1 MAEVTIRLRH
11 NPRTGEREVVIHY
24 ESESDLLPHEHERD
38 HRALAE
44 ALVRVGTAA
53 GKKVVAL
60 LTDMGAPLGR
70 TVGNAIETREA
81 IEVLHGKGPA
91 DLVEE

>member
-24 ESESDLLPHEHERD
+24 ESESDALPHEHERD

-44 ALVRVGTAA
+44 ALLGQPLGELLGGIEVDRVVVERAPRAGERAAEEAGTAPA
-53 GKKVVAL
+53 AEKA
-60 LTDMGAPLGR
+60 
-70 TVGNAIETREA
+70 
-81 IEVLHGKGPA
+81 KG
-91 DLVEE
+91 

>member
-24 ESESDLLPHEHERD
+24 ESDSDLLPHEHERD

-44 ALVRVGTAA
+44 ALLGQ
-53 GKKVVAL
+53 
-60 LTDMGAPLGR
+60 PLGELLGG
-70 TVGNAIETREA
+70 V
-81 IEVLHGKGPA
+81 EVDRVIVERAPKAAAAPA
-91 DLVEE
+91 TVEEQAPAAVRERS

>member
-24 ESESDLLPHEHERD
+24 ESESDALPHEHERD

-44 ALVRVGTAA
+44 ALIGRPLAELVPGVAVDRVVVERAPVAGAA
-53 GKKVVAL
+53 QEDAAAREK
-60 LTDMGAPLGR
+60 LGER
-70 TVGNAIETREA
+70 R
-81 IEVLHGKGPA
+81 
-91 DLVEE
+91 

>member
-24 ESESDLLPHEHERD
+24 ESDSDALPHEHERD

-44 ALVRVGTAA
+44 QLLGQPLDELLGGVKVDRVIVERGPKTATPTA
-53 GKKVVAL
+53 EESPP
-60 LTDMGAPLGR
+60 AP
-70 TVGNAIETREA
+70 VGERER
-81 IEVLHGKGPA
+81 G
-91 DLVEE
+91 

>member
-24 ESESDLLPHEHERD
+24 ESDSDLLPHEHERD

-44 ALVRVGTAA
+44 ALLGQ
-53 GKKVVAL
+53 
-60 LTDMGAPLGR
+60 PLGELLGGVKVDR
-70 TVGNAIETREA
+70 VIVERAPRAAETAPEAAEERAPAAVRERS
-81 IEVLHGKGPA
+81 
-91 DLVEE
+91 

>member
-24 ESESDLLPHEHERD
+24 ESDSDLLPHEHERD

-44 ALVRVGTAA
+44 ALLGQPLAE
-53 GKKVVAL
+53 L
-60 LTDMGAPLGR
+60 LGG
-70 TVGNAIETREA
+70 
-81 IEVLHGKGPA
+81 IEVDRVVVERAPQAEAPVTEGPTPA
-91 DLVEE
+91 PIRERS

>member
-24 ESESDLLPHEHERD
+24 ESDSDLLPHEHERD

-44 ALVRVGTAA
+44 ALLGQ
-53 GKKVVAL
+53 
-60 LTDMGAPLGR
+60 PLGQLLGGVEVDR
-70 TVGNAIETREA
+70 VIVERAPKAAAAPAAAEEQAPAAVRERS
-81 IEVLHGKGPA
+81 
-91 DLVEE
+91 

>member
-24 ESESDLLPHEHERD
+24 ESESDALPHEHERD

-44 ALVRVGTAA
+44 ALLGQKLGDDVGSVRVERVAKQAPGAESEASPEGDAARAKSAQGTS
-53 GKKVVAL
+53 G
-60 LTDMGAPLGR
+60 
-70 TVGNAIETREA
+70 
-81 IEVLHGKGPA
+81 
-91 DLVEE
+91 

>member
-24 ESESDLLPHEHERD
+24 ESDSDLLPHEHERD

-44 ALVRVGTAA
+44 ALLGR
-53 GKKVVAL
+53 
-60 LTDMGAPLGR
+60 PLGELLGGIEVDR
-70 TVGNAIETREA
+70 VIVERAPKTGDVAAPAIEERAPAATRERS
-81 IEVLHGKGPA
+81 
-91 DLVEE
+91 

>member
-24 ESESDLLPHEHERD
+24 ESESDALPHEHERD

-44 ALVRVGTAA
+44 ALLGQPLDNLLGGVKVDRVIVERAPKTA
-53 GKKVVAL
+53 
-60 LTDMGAPLGR
+60 
-70 TVGNAIETREA
+70 EA
-81 IEVLHGKGPA
+81 A
-91 DLVEE
+91 VEEPVASPVAERERG

>member
-24 ESESDLLPHEHERD
+24 ESDSDLLPHEHERD

-44 ALVRVGTAA
+44 ALLGQ
-53 GKKVVAL
+53 
-60 LTDMGAPLGR
+60 PLGELLGGVEVDR
-70 TVGNAIETREA
+70 VIVERAPKAGEPAAATEERAPAAARERS
-81 IEVLHGKGPA
+81 
-91 DLVEE
+91 